1 MTQGATDVT
10 MPQMGADME
19 EGTLLRWLKHPG
31 DHVDRGE
38 PIAEIETDKANI
50 EIEAFEEG
58 VLQETLVEEGQV
70 VPVGGVIARIGHG
83 DGAATSGSTAP
94 LQPAQPPQKP
104 EQPQQSDSRL
114 ESRPAQ
120 GESRFAGSAEEGQP
134 ATAVSAAPHSASRPE
149 TKEPSSSTLQ
159 RLRISPVAR
168 KIAAQLG
175 IDATSLRGSGPD
187 GRIVRKDVERANA
200 EQGTASHVAA
210 GAETQPKR
218 WVDDALAGSP
228 EVEAAPRPAAPA
240 EPARISESLA
250 PQATTQP
257 GVQDQ
262 VQQAAATAP
271 QTRAASPTTQP
282 RAEAPSP
289 PVAPTDG
296 LVPLSRMRQ
305 AIARRMTQSKR
316 EAPHY
321 YVTGEIDMTE
331 AMSFR
336 SSVNEAGGDDAHV
349 SVNDLIVKA
358 CAEVLRRY
366 PHFNASFIDNGL
378 RMNERI
384 NVCIAV
390 SLPDGLIAPAL
401 LDVGG
406 KSLGAIAREAK
417 DLADRARNGGLK
429 GPELNDGT
437 FTVSNL
443 GMYGIETLIPII
455 QPPQSAILGVGAVQD
470 KPAVRNGQIVVRK
483 LMMVALAAD
492 HRVTDGAQG
501 AEFLRELQHF
511 LEQPVSLAL

>member
-1 MTQGATDVT
+1 MTPQGATDVT

-19 EGTLLRWLKHPG
+19 EGTLLHWLKHPG

-58 VLQETLVEEGQV
+58 VLQETLAEEGQV
-70 VPVGGVIARIGHG
+70 VPVGDVIARIGHG
-83 DGAATSGSTAP
+83 DGAAKSGSTAP
-94 LQPAQPPQKP
+94 LQPAQPLQTP
-104 EQPQQSDSRL
+104 EQPQQTGSQM

-120 GESRFAGSAEEGQP
+120 GESRSAGSAKEAQP
-134 ATAVSAAPHSASRPE
+134 ATAVSAAPQSASRPE
-149 TKEPSSSTLQ
+149 TKEPSSSAWQ

-175 IDATSLRGSGPD
+175 IDATNLRGSGPD
-187 GRIVRKDVERANA
+187 GRIVRKDVERASA

-218 WVDDALAGSP
+218 WVDDALVGSP
-228 EVEAAPRPAAPA
+228 EAKAAPRPAAPA
-240 EPARISESLA
+240 EPA
-250 PQATTQP
+250 
-257 GVQDQ
+257 
-262 VQQAAATAP
+262 
-271 QTRAASPTTQP
+271 ASQNRPPPTPTQP
-282 RAEAPSP
+282 RAEAIGG
-289 PVAPTDG
+289 V
-296 LVPLSRMRQ
+296 VPLSRMRQ
-305 AIARRMTQSKR
+305 AIARRMTLSKR

-321 YVTGEIDMTE
+321 YVTAEIDMTE

-366 PHFNASFIDNGL
+366 PHFNASFVDNGL

-417 DLADRARNGGLK
+417 DLADRARNGRLK

-501 AEFLRELQHF
+501 AEFLRELQRF
-511 LEQPVSLAL
+511 LEQPFSLAL

>member
-1 MTQGATDVT
+1 MTPQGATDVT

-58 VLQETLVEEGQV
+58 VLQETFAEEGQV
-70 VPVGGVIARIGHG
+70 VPVGGLIARIGHG
-83 DGAATSGSTAP
+83 DGAAKSGSTAP

-104 EQPQQSDSRL
+104 EQPQQSDSQM
-114 ESRPAQ
+114 ESRPAP
-120 GESRFAGSAEEGQP
+120 GESRSAGSAKEAQP
-134 ATAVSAAPHSASRPE
+134 ATAASAAPPSASPLA
-149 TKEPSSSTLQ
+149 TKEPSSSAWQ

-187 GRIVRKDVERANA
+187 GRIVRKDVERASA

-218 WVDDALAGSP
+218 WVDDALVGSP
-228 EVEAAPRPAAPA
+228 EAKAAPRPAAPA
-240 EPARISESLA
+240 E
-250 PQATTQP
+250 
-257 GVQDQ
+257 
-262 VQQAAATAP
+262 AAASQNQP
-271 QTRAASPTTQP
+271 PPTPTQP
-282 RAEAPSP
+282 RAEAPTQ
-289 PVAPTDG
+289 VAAALG
-296 LVPLSRMRQ
+296 GVVPLSRMRQ

-321 YVTGEIDMTE
+321 YVTAEIDLTE

-336 SSVNEAGGDDAHV
+336 SSVNEAGGEDAQV

-366 PHFNASFIDNGL
+366 PHFNASFVDNGL

-406 KSLGAIAREAK
+406 KSLGAIARESK
-417 DLADRARNGGLK
+417 DLAGRARNGGLK

-455 QPPQSAILGVGAVQD
+455 QPPQSAILGVGAIQD

-501 AEFLRELQHF
+501 AEFLRELQRF
-511 LEQPVSLAL
+511 LEQPVALAL